1 MSNKKGDNSS
11 FWISY
16 GDLMTSLFFV
26 MLVLV
31 IGLLAWVQSLDQFAK
46 KEEVYQATQKQI
58 DKIKE
63 LQKSTEDLDPKY
75 FAYDDRYKK
84 FVLNIEIKFPRESAY
99 FWELPEETQNQLFEA
114 GNILYSFIS
123 DKHKELGADYVLVIE
138 GQASKDHYIYN
149 NELSYQRALSLKNF
163 WLNNG
168 LDFSSIGGCE
178 LLVAG
183 SGTGGVPRDTT
194 DEENNQRFLVTL
206 ITKPGEIK

>member
-11 FWISY
+11 FWVSY

-31 IGLLAWVQSLDQFAK
+31 IGLLAWVQSLDQFAQ

-58 DKIKE
+58 DKINE

-75 FAYDDRYKK
+75 FAYDDLYKK
-84 FVLNIEIKFPRESAY
+84 FVLNIEIKFPKESAY
-99 FWELPEETQNQLFEA
+99 FGELSEETQNQLFEA

-183 SGTGGVPRDTT
+183 SGTGGVPRDIT

>member
-11 FWISY
+11 FWVSY

-31 IGLLAWVQSLDQFAK
+31 IGLLAWVQSLDQFAQ

-58 DKIKE
+58 DKINE

-75 FAYDDRYKK
+75 FAYDDLYKK
-84 FVLNIEIKFPRESAY
+84 FVLNIEIKFPKESAS
-99 FWELPEETQNQLFEA
+99 FGELSEETQNQLFEA
-114 GNILYSFIS
+114 GKILYSFIS

>member
-11 FWISY
+11 FWVSY

-58 DKIKE
+58 DKINE

-75 FAYDDRYKK
+75 FAYDDLYKK
-84 FVLNIEIKFPRESAY
+84 FVLNIEIKFPKESAY
-99 FWELPEETQNQLFEA
+99 FGELSEETQNQLFEA
-114 GNILYSFIS
+114 GEILYSFIS

-183 SGTGGVPRDTT
+183 SGTGGVRRDTT
-194 DEENNQRFLVTL
+194 DVENNQRFLVTL

>member
-11 FWISY
+11 FWVSY

-58 DKIKE
+58 DKINE

-75 FAYDDRYKK
+75 FAYDDLYKK
-84 FVLNIEIKFPRESAY
+84 FVLNIEIKFPKESAY
-99 FWELPEETQNQLFEA
+99 FGELSEETQNQLFEA

>member
-11 FWISY
+11 FWVSY

-58 DKIKE
+58 DKIEE

-75 FAYDDRYKK
+75 FAYDDLYKK
-84 FVLNIEIKFPRESAY
+84 FVLNIEIKFPKESEY
-99 FWELPEETQNQLFEA
+99 FGELSEETQNQLFEA
-114 GNILYSFIS
+114 GKILYSFIS

>member
-1 MSNKKGDNSS
+1 MSNKKGDNTS

-58 DKIKE
+58 DKIEE

-75 FAYDDRYKK
+75 FAYDALYKK
-84 FVLNIEIKFPRESAY
+84 FVLNIEIKFPKKSAY
-99 FWELPEETQNQLFEA
+99 FEELSEETQNQLFEA
-114 GNILYSFIS
+114 GKILYSFIFE
-123 DKHKELGADYVLVIE
+123 KHKELGADYVLVIE

-149 NELSYQRALSLKNF
+149 DELSYQRALSLKNF
-163 WLNNG
+163 WLNKG
-168 LDFSSIGGCE
+168 LDFSLIGGCE

-183 SGTGGVPRDTT
+183 SGTGGVPRDKT

>member
-84 FVLNIEIKFPRESAY
+84 FVLNIEIKFPKKSAY
-99 FWELPEETQNQLFEA
+99 FEELPEETQNQLFEA

>member
-11 FWISY
+11 FWVSY

-58 DKIKE
+58 DKIEE

-75 FAYDDRYKK
+75 FVYDALYKK
-84 FVLNIEIKFPRESAY
+84 FVLNIEIKFPKKSAY
-99 FWELPEETQNQLFEA
+99 FEELSEETQNQLFEA
-114 GNILYSFIS
+114 GKILYSFIFE
-123 DKHKELGADYVLVIE
+123 KHKELGADYVLVIE

-149 NELSYQRALSLKNF
+149 DELSYQRALSLKNF
-163 WLNNG
+163 WLNKG
-168 LDFSSIGGCE
+168 LDFSLIGGCE

-183 SGTGGVPRDTT
+183 SGTGGVPRDKT

>member
-11 FWISY
+11 FWVSY

-58 DKIKE
+58 DKIEE

-75 FAYDDRYKK
+75 FAYDALYKK
-84 FVLNIEIKFPRESAY
+84 FVLNIEIKFPKKSAY
-99 FWELPEETQNQLFEA
+99 FGKLSEETQNQLFEA
-114 GNILYSFIS
+114 GKILYSFIFE
-123 DKHKELGADYVLVIE
+123 KHKELGADYVLVIE

-149 NELSYQRALSLKNF
+149 DELSYQRALSLKNF

-168 LDFSSIGGCE
+168 LDFSLIGGCE

>member
-1 MSNKKGDNSS
+1 MSNKKGDNTS

-58 DKIKE
+58 DKIEE

-75 FAYDDRYKK
+75 FAYDALYKK
-84 FVLNIEIKFPRESAY
+84 FVLNIEIKFPKKSAY
-99 FWELPEETQNQLFEA
+99 FEELSEETQNQLFEA
-114 GNILYSFIS
+114 GKILYSFIFE
-123 DKHKELGADYVLVIE
+123 KHKELGADYVLVIE

-149 NELSYQRALSLKNF
+149 DELSYKRALSLKNF
-163 WLNNG
+163 WLNKG
-168 LDFSSIGGCE
+168 LDFSLIGGCE

-183 SGTGGVPRDTT
+183 SGTGGVPRDKT

>member
-149 NELSYQRALSLKNF
+149 NELSYRRALSLKNF

>member
-11 FWISY
+11 FWVSY

-58 DKIKE
+58 DKINE

-99 FWELPEETQNQLFEA
+99 FGELPEETQNQLFEA

-149 NELSYQRALSLKNF
+149 NELSYRRALSLKNF

>member
-84 FVLNIEIKFPRESAY
+84 FVLNIEIKFPKESAY
-99 FWELPEETQNQLFEA
+99 FGELSEETQNQLFEA
-114 GNILYSFIS
+114 GKILYSFIS

-183 SGTGGVPRDTT
+183 SGTGGVPRDIT

>member
-84 FVLNIEIKFPRESAY
+84 FVLNIEIKFPRELAY

>member
-11 FWISY
+11 FWVSY

-58 DKIKE
+58 DKINE

-75 FAYDDRYKK
+75 FAYDDLYKK
-84 FVLNIEIKFPRESAY
+84 FVLNIEIKFPKESAY
-99 FWELPEETQNQLFEA
+99 FGELSEETQNQLFEA
-114 GNILYSFIS
+114 GKILYSFIS
-123 DKHKELGADYVLVIE
+123 DKHKELGVDYVLVIE

-168 LDFSSIGGCE
+168 LYFSSIGGCE

-183 SGTGGVPRDTT
+183 SGTGGGPRDTT

>member
-1 MSNKKGDNSS
+1 
-11 FWISY
+11 
-16 GDLMTSLFFV
+16 

-58 DKIKE
+58 DKINE

-75 FAYDDRYKK
+75 FAYDDLYKK
-84 FVLNIEIKFPRESAY
+84 FVLNIEIKFPKKSAY
-99 FWELPEETQNQLFEA
+99 FRELSEETQNQLFEA
-114 GNILYSFIS
+114 GKILYSFIS

>member
-84 FVLNIEIKFPRESAY
+84 FVLNIEIKFPKESAY
-99 FWELPEETQNQLFEA
+99 FGELSEETQNQLFEA

-183 SGTGGVPRDTT
+183 SGTGGVPRDIT